1 MGHGDMKGMDHSQ
14 MKGMGGSKP
23 EGSGDMQGMNHSQM
37 KGMRSN
43 KKKGSDKGKSS
54 DKPRGPN
61 ATQGMNHGDMQGM
74 DHGQMKDMSGGKPD
88 GSGAMQGMDHSQMKG
103 MSGGKPE
110 GAGAMQGMDHS
121 QMPGM
126 DHGDMKGMDHS
137 QMKGMSGGKPEGAGA
152 MQGMDHS
159 QMKGMD
165 HGDMKGMDHS
175 QMKGMGG
182 NKSEGAGDMQGMDH
196 GSMEGMGSMQ
206 GGSAP
211 PDARD
216 PDAYS
221 NGLTLSL
228 LPGMHMLDDAPY
240 GQVLLDQFEGYRSS
254 SGESGIRFD
263 AQAWYGTDLNKVWL
277 KAEGGRAGGQLGE
290 TRAEV
295 LYNRAFAPYFG
306 WQAGVRHDFGG
317 GGPGR
322 NWGAVGVQ
330 GLAPYWFDVEA
341 TAYVGPSGRTAFRFK
356 GEYDLRITQ
365 RLVLQPD
372 LEFDIYGKSDP
383 ERDIGSGLAEADLGF
398 RLRYEITRKFAP
410 YIGVS
415 WGRKFGNTADFARRS
430 GEPVGESRIIA
441 GIRLW
446 F

>member
-1 MGHGDMKGMDHSQ
+1 MLYTAALGAPLAFAQSAAQPMQGMDHGDMKGMDHSQ
-14 MKGMGGSKP
+14 MP
-23 EGSGDMQGMNHSQM
+23 
-37 KGMRSN
+37 
-43 KKKGSDKGKSS
+43 
-54 DKPRGPN
+54 
-61 ATQGMNHGDMQGM
+61 
-74 DHGQMKDMSGGKPD
+74 
-88 GSGAMQGMDHSQMKG
+88 GMDHSQM
-103 MSGGKPE
+103 
-110 GAGAMQGMDHS
+110 Q
-121 QMPGM
+121 GM

-137 QMKGMSGGKPEGAGA
+137 QMKGMSGGKPEGAGT
-152 MQGMDHS
+152 MQD
-159 QMKGMD
+159 
-165 HGDMKGMDHS
+165 MDHS

-182 NKSEGAGDMQGMDH
+182 SKPEGSGDMQGMDH

-221 NGLTLSL
+221 NGLSLSL
-228 LPGMHMLDDAPY
+228 LPGMHMLDDARY

-263 AQAWYGTDLNKVWL
+263 AQAWYGTDLNKLWL
-277 KAEGGRAGGQLGE
+277 KAEGGRSGGQLGE
-290 TRAEV
+290 TRAEA

-383 ERDIGSGLAEADLGF
+383 ERGIGSGLSEADFGL

-415 WGRKFGNTADFARRS
+415 WGRKFGNTADFARRA

>member
-1 MGHGDMKGMDHSQ
+1 MKGMDHSQ
-14 MKGMGGSKP
+14 MKGVGPGKANDAGG
-23 EGSGDMQGMNHSQM
+23 M
-37 KGMRSN
+37 KGMSHDQPSRSGN
-43 KKKGSDKGKSS
+43 MK
-54 DKPRGPN
+54 
-61 ATQGMNHGDMQGM
+61 GMNHGSMKNSGGMQGM
-74 DHGQMKDMSGGKPD
+74 DQGDAKGPAS
-88 GSGAMQGMDHSQMKG
+88 MQ
-103 MSGGKPE
+103 
-110 GAGAMQGMDHS
+110 
-121 QMPGM
+121 
-126 DHGDMKGMDHS
+126 
-137 QMKGMSGGKPEGAGA
+137 
-152 MQGMDHS
+152 
-159 QMKGMD
+159 
-165 HGDMKGMDHS
+165 
-175 QMKGMGG
+175 
-182 NKSEGAGDMQGMDH
+182 
-196 GSMEGMGSMQ
+196 GMGSMQ

-216 PDAYS
+216 PDAYAD
-221 NGLTLSL
+221 GLTLG
-228 LPGMHMLDDAPY
+228 PMRGMDMADNDPY
-240 GQVLLDQFEGYRSS
+240 AQLLLDQFEGYRSS
-254 SGESGIRFD
+254 SGEAGIRFD
-263 AQAWYGTDLNKVWL
+263 AQAWYGTDLNKLWF

-322 NWGAVGVQ
+322 NWAAVGIQ

-341 TAYVGPSGRTAFRFK
+341 TAYVGPSGPTAFRFK

-372 LEFDIYGKSDP
+372 LEFDIYGKNDSK
-383 ERDIGSGLAEADLGF
+383 RDTGSGLAEADLGF